1 MRRLEFEIINK
12 IFSDQNLCFR
22 ITGMSALGVS
32 TMSFAVDR
40 REGVWNR
47 YMVAGVKYYEMLI
60 AEYSM
65 QLIIMSLQNIN
76 AMFIPIWLYGIKS
89 VGSLISLFILLL
101 SNGIVSTSLG
111 YVIALSCDNFQTIGN
126 LINGLLLIGTLMVGK

>member
-1 MRRLEFEIINK
+1 
-12 IFSDQNLCFR
+12 
-22 ITGMSALGVS
+22 MSALGVS